1 MKTMDRFCRII
12 ALFLL
17 VSFVSCTSAPYTING
32 VSITGGAQSPRL
44 RLLQA
49 GGSQRPPAQ
58 TSPQQA
64 QSAAQPAS
72 PYWTGDGGRG
82 KSITIL
88 PPRGSGLAENQAYLP
103 DFVANELVSNFNTF
117 SAMTLFDRVNNQKQY
132 EELLSGENL

>member
-1 MKTMDRFCRII
+1 
-12 ALFLL
+12 
-17 VSFVSCTSAPYTING
+17 
-32 VSITGGAQSPRL
+32 
-44 RLLQA
+44 LLQA
-49 GGSQRPPAQ
+49 GGSQGA
-58 TSPQQA
+58 SPQTTPRQPQTAA
-64 QSAAQPAS
+64 QSAS

-132 EELLSGENL
+132 EELLSGYYADNDKAGMDLGRLASTDYMLLGNIPEPLPATPCNWR